1 MLATLGGRQRL
12 SGRSL
17 AKPAPTTYS
26 SRCQWLAGD
35 EAGVGVQVDPIA
47 DVGRDIEHVGR
58 DIDSRIRL
66 PSRIF
71 RRPMRHGELRT
82 DLDLLEVAEWL
93 ALIQF
98 IRSGWPDRLDFSRP
112 DDPGHRKLLKTF
124 VLQAFLP
131 VGMTETR
138 VERPL
143 PRA

>member
-35 EAGVGVQVDPIA
+35 EAGVGVGVDPIA

-66 PSRIF
+66 PSRTF

-112 DDPGHRKLLKTF
+112 DDPAHLLAAMALT
-124 VLQAFLP
+124 VAIAP
-131 VGMTETR
+131 CASAAPST
-138 VERPL
+138 
-143 PRA
+143 